1 MVVMNKDK
9 NIVHRAKL
17 IDFGF
22 AIYKDNLKNLPFA
35 DKFAGTPGF
44 IAPEIFLGQDFD
56 EGVDMFSLGIIMYF
70 MLCGNLPFNS
80 PIYEEIVEQTK

>member
-1 MVVMNKDK
+1 MIVLNKNK
-9 NIVHRAKL
+9 NIIQRVKL

-22 AIYKDNLKNLPFA
+22 ALYKDNLKNLSSA
-35 DKFAGTPGF
+35 EKFAGTPGF
-44 IAPEIFLGQDFD
+44 LAPEIFLGQDFD

-80 PIYEEIVEQTK
+80 PIYEEIV

>member
-1 MVVMNKDK
+1 MVVLNKEK
-9 NIVHRAKL
+9 NIVQRVKL

-22 AIYKDNLKNLPFA
+22 AIYKDNLKSLPSA
-35 DKFAGTPGF
+35 EKFAGTPGF
-44 IAPEIFLGQDFD
+44 VAPEIFLGQDFD

-80 PIYEEIVEQTK
+80 PIYE

>member
-1 MVVMNKDK
+1 MVVINKEK
-9 NIVHRAKL
+9 NIVQRVKI

-22 AIYKDNLKNLPFA
+22 AIYKDHLNSLPSA
-35 DKFAGTPGF
+35 EKFAGTPGF
-44 IAPEIFLGQDFD
+44 VAPEIFLGQDFD

-80 PIYEEIVEQTK
+80 PIYE

>member
-1 MVVMNKDK
+1 MIVLNKNK
-9 NIVHRAKL
+9 NIIQRVKL

-22 AIYKDNLKNLPFA
+22 ALYKDNLKNLSA
-35 DKFAGTPGF
+35 AEKFAGTPGF
-44 IAPEIFLGQDFD
+44 LAPEIFLGQEFD

-80 PIYEEIVEQTK
+80 PIYEEIV